1 MILGMSYEMFILR
14 IPIILLALTIH
25 EVAHGWAALKLGD
38 STARDQGR
46 ITLNPFSHL
55 DPIGAIMLMSGVFG
69 WAKPVP
75 VNGYNL
81 KKPKRDILL
90 VSLAGPVSN
99 IVQAV
104 CFGMI
109 IRFFIAFNPQMLTGN
124 PQLLMLLQLGFYIN
138 AGIAFFNLLPF
149 PPLDGSKILMGILPD
164 KHIPGYISATRHVP
178 MIFIGLLVFGFM
190 SGQHILF
197 RLLDPLYRP
206 FMYVIQLITFGKA
219 G

>member
-1 MILGMSYEMFILR
+1 MILGMTYEMFILR
-14 IPIILLALTIH
+14 IPIILFALTIH

-38 STARDQGR
+38 PTARDHGR
-46 ITLNPFSHL
+46 ITLNPLSHL

-99 IVQAV
+99 IILAV
-104 CFGMI
+104 CFGFT
-109 IRFFIAFNPQMLTGN
+109 IRLLFAIDPQILSENT
-124 PQLLMLLQLGFYIN
+124 QLLLLLRLGFFIN

-149 PPLDGSKILMGILPD
+149 PPLDGSKILMGVLPD
-164 KHIPGYISATRHVP
+164 KHIPGYMNITRHVP

-190 SGQHILF
+190 TGQHILF

>member
-1 MILGMSYEMFILR
+1 MIFGMSYEAFILR

-38 STARDQGR
+38 PTARDQGR

-55 DPIGAIMLMSGVFG
+55 DPLGAIMLMSGVFG

-99 IVQAV
+99 ILQAI

-109 IRFFIAFNPQMLTGN
+109 MRLLFAINPQILLGN
-124 PQLLMLLQLGFYIN
+124 TQLHMLLQLGFFIN

-149 PPLDGSKILMGILPD
+149 PPLDGSKILMGVLPD
-164 KHIPGYISATRHVP
+164 KHIPGYMNATRHVP
-178 MIFIGLLVFGFM
+178 MIFIGLLIFGFM

-197 RLLDPLYRP
+197 RILDPIYRP
-206 FMYVIQLITFGKA
+206 FMYLIQFITFGKA
-219 G
+219 S

>member
-1 MILGMSYEMFILR
+1 MIFGMSYEMFILR
-14 IPIILLALTIH
+14 IPVILLALTIH

-55 DPIGAIMLMSGVFG
+55 DPLGAIMLMSGVFG

-99 IVQAV
+99 IIQAI
-104 CFGMI
+104 CFGMT
-109 IRFFIAFNPQMLTGN
+109 IRLLFAVNPQILTGN
-124 PQLLMLLQLGFYIN
+124 QQLYILLQLGFFIN

-164 KHIPGYISATRHVP
+164 KHIPGYMNATRHVP
-178 MIFIGLLVFGFM
+178 VIFIGLLVFGFL

-197 RLLDPLYRP
+197 RILEPVYRP
-206 FMYVIQLITFGKA
+206 FMYLIHFITFGKA
-219 G
+219 S